1 MISMYCPNCGTTND
15 ARPSYCR
22 NCGQSL
28 AAAQLAVDGHFD
40 EAVANFKKSEDLL
53 GMGLLIFG
61 LFVLGALIMLYLDG
75 PRQFSFAVILGLI
88 ICLPIVLVGL
98 IRVDRVRRQLGSSET
113 ERKRLSPTEMPALTA
128 RATDP
133 LEVTPE
139 MRGSVVEHT
148 TVRLDQKNR
157 SS

>member
-1 MISMYCPNCGTTND
+1 MYCPNCGTTND

-28 AAAQLAVDGHFD
+28 ATAQLAVDGHFD

-61 LFVLGALIMLYLDG
+61 LFV
-75 PRQFSFAVILGLI
+75 
-88 ICLPIVLVGL
+88 
-98 IRVDRVRRQLGSSET
+98 
-113 ERKRLSPTEMPALTA
+113 
-128 RATDP
+128 
-133 LEVTPE
+133 
-139 MRGSVVEHT
+139 EHT

-157 SS
+157 SSVSE